1 MARVSRVL
9 SLLLFSGV
17 LATFAF
23 TGSASAAAGC
33 DLYASPSGSDS
44 GTGQLDDPL
53 ATVRALDEAL
63 TPGQTGCV
71 EAGTYGS
78 VNSGWMN
85 LDNSGTSSGQITI
98 TAEPGQSV
106 KLVGFIA
113 LTGNYATL
121 TGFNI
126 DGSNTVYDIE
136 RSGTHCP
143 YPVSEG
149 LEIDG
154 HDDIFENNNLYQ
166 SIPSLRGNGLG
177 IGWNG
182 QADNTIVRFNRI
194 HDVGQCMA
202 YDHVIYLSH
211 GNSVRIYDNWMW
223 NDAHGW
229 GVQVYPDASNARIF
243 NNVIDNAGSGFVV
256 GGSSAVAGNRLYH
269 NVVMNSS
276 GLVNAGLA
284 QGVGLSTCC
293 GLGAGNSFSGNV
305 SHDNPGGVA
314 EGAGI
319 AMSGNTT
326 ASPKLAD
333 PAAHDFRVTSST
345 PAWLA
350 SWGMWNGNLGPDQ
363 GDVAHTASA
372 HVASAPAHPRA
383 GIALAPDSV
392 SKTTRHTSA
401 KTKTTSRRKA
411 SRDTAAHHASHRR
424 TARHHR

>member
-1 MARVSRVL
+1 MLQRPRL
-9 SLLLFSGV
+9 LPLLLVIAG
-17 LATFAF
+17 LMAIAFA
-23 TGSASAAAGC
+23 GSASAATTC

-44 GTGQLDDPL
+44 GTGQLNAPL

-63 TPGQTGCV
+63 TSGQTGCV

-85 LDNSGTSSGQITI
+85 LDNSGTSTGQITI
-98 TAEPGQSV
+98 TPVPGQSV

-126 DGSNTVYDIE
+126 DGSNTVYDVE
-136 RSGTHCP
+136 RGGTHCP

-154 HDDIFENNNLYQ
+154 HGDIFENNNLYQ

-202 YDHVIYLSH
+202 YDHIVYLSH
-211 GNSVRIYDNWMW
+211 GNNVRIYDNWMW

-229 GVQVYPDASNARIF
+229 GVQVYPDVTNARIF
-243 NNVIDNAGSGFVV
+243 NNVINNTGSGFVV
-256 GGSSAVAGNRLYH
+256 GGSSAVAGNQLYH

-284 QGVGLSTCC
+284 QGVALSTCC

-305 SHDNPGGVA
+305 SYDNPGGVA
-314 EGAGI
+314 DASGI

-326 ASPKLAD
+326 AAPNLAD
-333 PAAHDFRVTSST
+333 PAFHDFRVTSST
-345 PAWLA
+345 PAGPA
-350 SWGMWNGNLGPDQ
+350 SWGLWDGNLGPDQ
-363 GDVAHTASA
+363 GHVAHAVSA

-383 GIALAPDSV
+383 AITRV
-392 SKTTRHTSA
+392 S
-401 KTKTTSRRKA
+401 SRR
-411 SRDTAAHHASHRR
+411 R
-424 TARHHR
+424 RHHRVTRHRRAAHSH